1 MKILHVITTL
11 DPAAGGPPAVVTR
24 LAAAQAA
31 LGHEV
36 HVASY
41 EAPAAAERIAAYWKT
56 IPHHERVTS
65 HRIISNGRAERFTA
79 GAAAAELKRIV
90 PSMDVI
96 HLHGI
101 WERILKSA
109 AGIAAGA
116 NVPYVI
122 APHGMLDPWSMR
134 QRRLKKQIA
143 LLLGYRRML
152 EEAAF

>member
-41 EAPAAAERIAAYWKT
+41 EAPAASERIAAYWKT
-56 IPHHERVTS
+56 VPHHQLVSS
-65 HRIISNGRAERFTA
+65 HRIIANGRIERFTA
-79 GAAAAELKRIV
+79 ATAARELQQLI
-90 PSMDVI
+90 PSMNVI

-101 WERILKSA
+101 
-109 AGIAAGA
+109 
-116 NVPYVI
+116 
-122 APHGMLDPWSMR
+122 
-134 QRRLKKQIA
+134 
-143 LLLGYRRML
+143 
-152 EEAAF
+152 